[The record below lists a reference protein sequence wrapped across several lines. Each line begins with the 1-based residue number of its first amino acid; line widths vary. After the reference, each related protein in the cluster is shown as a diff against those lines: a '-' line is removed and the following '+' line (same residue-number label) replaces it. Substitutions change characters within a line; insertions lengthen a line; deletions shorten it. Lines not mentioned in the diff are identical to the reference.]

1 MKCFL
6 QAPGLQPPAE
16 ERKTDRETNLY
27 ATSGKAKGRKIHQNS
42 VGFFAPEKPQIKSS
56 HDGSSTG
63 HFLWVGAGPTVKPM
77 FLDIS
82 RYIRTE
88 PFVGSASTPHGLPNL
103 GGRCWM
109 LIRNGV
115 HQEILAWYHF
125 SAARNY
131 NEFDT
136 SCESLGML
144 PPRQSLPLV
153 ATHNPIQLRCRKTRL
168 HQLGRFIRIR
178 CPIALQFKIIDHRPW
193 HVRHREVQHRQS
205 VLRGSWCRPL
215 LVRGNPARN
224 KADLIQAKFPHSQ
237 LPHVTM
243 TQVHRVEGS
252 TEKRDFAWLGHRV
265 RSANTARI
273 ASPEQWML

>member
-1 MKCFL
+1 
-6 QAPGLQPPAE
+6 
-16 ERKTDRETNLY
+16 
-27 ATSGKAKGRKIHQNS
+27 
-42 VGFFAPEKPQIKSS
+42 
-56 HDGSSTG
+56 
-63 HFLWVGAGPTVKPM
+63 M

-144 PPRQSLPLV
+144 PPRQGLPLV

-224 KADLIQAKFPHSQ
+224 EADLIQSKFLHSQ
-237 LPHVTM
+237 LHHVTM

-265 RSANTARI
+265 SSDISHDI
-273 ASPEQWML
+273 ASPERGNSWPNGLVPTLPDPRKRFTNLPPCTDFPTKTSHSSATISN